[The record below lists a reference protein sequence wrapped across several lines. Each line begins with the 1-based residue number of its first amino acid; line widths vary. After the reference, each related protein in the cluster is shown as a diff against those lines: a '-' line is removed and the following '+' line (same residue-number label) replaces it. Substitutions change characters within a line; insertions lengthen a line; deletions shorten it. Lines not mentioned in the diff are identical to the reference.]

1 MNVQLAVNS
10 VGGTLCWLLK
20 LRIPLLFTL
29 KHFTRDLRPKILCN
43 RYKNNELK
51 SSLYHAAS
59 RLGKC
64 SPLATTS
71 ELDSGI
77 RFWSSTLQLPVMNS
91 RRKLP
96 WKWWTQYH
104 IKSRKTTNDNIQL
117 EWLQVVRTKKKFRVV
132 LKPPDIFCLRLSP
145 SRLWSAVCCI
155 ITGTMLSCTSL
166 SSRKINCRFPLYWK
180 GSFIISG
187 AHHTYSFIPW
197 GSDIFYHGVDLDH
210 TAENNHQ

>member
-64 SPLATTS
+64 SPLATSTS

-117 EWLQVVRTKKKFRVV
+117 EWLQVVRTKKNFELYWNPRTFFVCGCRRLACDPLYVV
-132 LKPPDIFCLRLSP
+132 LLQVPCCPALLSA
-145 SRLWSAVCCI
+145 RE
-155 ITGTMLSCTSL
+155 
-166 SSRKINCRFPLYWK
+166 K
-180 GSFIISG
+180 
-187 AHHTYSFIPW
+187 
-197 GSDIFYHGVDLDH
+197 
-210 TAENNHQ
+210 